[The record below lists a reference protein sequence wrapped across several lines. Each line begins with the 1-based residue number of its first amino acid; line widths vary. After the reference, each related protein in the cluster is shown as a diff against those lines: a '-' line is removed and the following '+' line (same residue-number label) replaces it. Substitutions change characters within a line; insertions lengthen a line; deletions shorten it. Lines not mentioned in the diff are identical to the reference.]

1 MSNKSN
7 IPGFILYADR
17 EALFNA
23 IGPTETGKVI
33 LYAINYFK
41 GETANIDDLDLS
53 GGGKVVLLQL
63 YSDINRSIASYKEK
77 SYNAKYAAYCKEA
90 YRTNSTPMSRE
101 EWKEECGF

>member
-17 EALFNA
+17 EALFKA

-41 GETANIDDLDLS
+41 GETANISDLDLS
-53 GGGKVVLLQL
+53 EAGIVVLLQL
-63 YSDINRSIASYKEK
+63 YSDIDRSIASYKEK
-77 SYNAKYAAYCKEA
+77 SNNAKYAVYCREA

-101 EWKEECGF
+101 EWEEESGF